1 VSSSSSYDPRIAAAL
16 RNPHIRAQV
25 QAMAGDGSSDN
36 GVGGEAPGGEGG
48 PHEHAEYATTG
59 ALEQVAE
66 AADTAL
72 GAAQA
77 ADTAVDQANADLE
90 AHALTAHGLA
100 AHAID
105 GAFHTGAE
113 VLPTTG
119 QKNALAGTSGTPGS
133 GNRYVTE
140 QDTHTHIVA
149 ELPPDVVYDA
159 QLEDDIGTA
168 VAEHVTAAHAGL
180 ATDAEVSAAVA
191 AKADASHSHTDGD
204 LPAGLARDAEV
215 TAAIAAHVAAE
226 PHEEPGAAGQAF
238 PVGSVFLSV
247 VSTDPAT
254 LLGYGTWLAIAAGRM
269 LVGRD
274 SGDAAFD
281 TAEETGGAATHTH
294 AGYSDHA
301 ALTHAGAAVADH
313 SVTQPAA
320 HTDVPTHTHAT
331 DSQGAHVHDEFRNSA
346 TTGGLDGWAAGDTST
361 NTPTLT
367 GYDTGSAGGHTHT
380 AQAPAGAVASQP
392 HTGAAVSAHGVT
404 QPSQHA
410 AQSHSAHDSPSH
422 LPPYF
427 VVYAWK
433 RTA

>member
-294 AGYSDHA
+294 A
-301 ALTHAGAAVADH
+301 
-313 SVTQPAA
+313 
-320 HTDVPTHTHAT
+320 